1 MMGGGILDIAASE
14 GFSEEETLIREKSSE
29 GANQMDRDCMIALGR
44 DNVICKDLR
53 MEVEVF
59 LWG

>member
-1 MMGGGILDIAASE
+1 MKASQK
-14 GFSEEETLIREKSSE
+14 EKSSE

-53 MEVEVF
+53 MKVEVF